1 MVSESRRVSGAPS
14 NGRHKVF
21 RFRPSQAHEH
31 ALYSNI
37 GPTNALYKCNRSC
50 SLTCCLRN
58 QRVHMEYNECTRRT
72 ITWTQRCMSVRSP
85 DDTGKTRR
93 TDFASRQD
101 FTLLAPSNVWKFCRP
116 IFLKI
121 TISARRNENII
132 TFYNGQ
138 LEKNCTIAKK
148 YVNSKNL
155 IRFKKV
161 AIQNKCPAGNWDICF
176 LLRDVEH
183 TAKLQDCP
191 TECGTYHM
199 YVAIIS
205 YACVLNY
212 SPTDEEQQQDRNN
225 PFRFM
230 YYSFD
235 ILYYFGTIN

>member
-1 MVSESRRVSGAPS
+1 MSHTPRCLQ
-14 NGRHKVF
+14 HL
-21 RFRPSQAHEH
+21 H
-31 ALYSNI
+31 AS
-37 GPTNALYKCNRSC
+37 
-50 SLTCCLRN
+50 
-58 QRVHMEYNECTRRT
+58 HNECTRRT

-176 LLRDVEH
+176 Y
-183 TAKLQDCP
+183 
-191 TECGTYHM
+191 CGTWNIRH
-199 YVAIIS
+199 
-205 YACVLNY
+205 NY
-212 SPTDEEQQQDRNN
+212 RTVPRNAGHITCMW
-225 PFRFM
+225 P
-230 YYSFD
+230 
-235 ILYYFGTIN
+235 